1 MIYLRVK
8 YIKNMII
15 TLMLL
20 NFEFLECEY
29 FKT

>member
-20 NFEFLECEY
+20 NFEFLECEN